1 MQKLAFTLLLS
12 AALLA
17 SSCGKKQ
24 GDASS
29 RQAATERVDTL
40 SALVMQIQKCS
51 RLYTTEFRVHKII
64 THDDRLALK
73 GRLLNHDYDIGLPL
87 GKRKI
92 AIPVDATLKAYVD
105 FSGFSAANVRRDSSH
120 IEIVLPD
127 PRIVLTSTRVNHDDI
142 KKYVALLRHNFTD
155 AELASYERQGRD
167 AIIRD
172 MASTDIIEQARSGA
186 ANALVPILKQMG
198 FKEENITISFR
209 KQFAPNDILQLIDNT
224 SVEKRKSSDGKRIS
238 PVLKPQPSNN
248 NEK

>member
-1 MQKLAFTLLLS
+1 M
-12 AALLA
+12 
-17 SSCGKKQ
+17 
-24 GDASS
+24 
-29 RQAATERVDTL
+29 
-40 SALVMQIQKCS
+40 
-51 RLYTTEFRVHKII
+51 
-64 THDDRLALK
+64 
-73 GRLLNHDYDIGLPL
+73 
-87 GKRKI
+87 
-92 AIPVDATLKAYVD
+92 
-105 FSGFSAANVRRDSSH
+105 
-120 IEIVLPD
+120 LPD

-142 KKYVALLRHNFTD
+142 KEYVALLRHNFTD

-186 ANALVPILKQMG
+186 ANALVPLLKQMG